1 MSSAH
6 QKREHQ
12 KHFIIRKFF
21 KAIKREIIK
30 KKKKDLI
37 EYRNTE
43 IKTQKIIAP
52 KNFSISEN
60 LIETLE
66 FFEKIKNHCNESR
79 KKLVVDM
86 KNIENVKIDALMYLK
101 YLVYETKEIKRK
113 NILLSFRSPKNK
125 ELRDF
130 IHSSG
135 FVTYT
140 KGSKFVDSAKKKFSY
155 VHQAEMPEFDQ
166 NKNFKIKRGS
176 TLEKETIKKI
186 IDFAREKKDNEKFMF
201 LYNMISELMENTV
214 FHAYYDNQKIEHK
227 DWYIFAEHNHNILS
241 FVFLDTGLGIPK
253 TVRKKFS
260 DKITFKSH
268 SDLLLSTLRGEQ
280 RTQTQEKFRGK
291 GLPFVFEQFC
301 SNTISNLRI
310 ISNHSCYNINE
321 NNDIEKELQ
330 GTLFYW
336 EIHI

>member
-1 MSSAH
+1 MNSVH
-6 QKREHQ
+6 KKKEHQ
-12 KHFIIRKFF
+12 KYFIIIKFF
-21 KAIKREIIK
+21 KAIKRKIVK
-30 KKKKDLI
+30 KKKKALI

-43 IKTQKIIAP
+43 IKTQEIIAP

-66 FFEKIKNHCNESR
+66 FFEKIKNHCSESR

-86 KNIENVKIDALMYLK
+86 KNIENIKIDALMYLK

-113 NILLSFRSPKNK
+113 NILLSFKAPKNK
-125 ELRDF
+125 EHRDF

-140 KGSKFVDSAKKKFSY
+140 KGTKFVDSAKKKISY
-155 VHQAEMPEFDQ
+155 LHQAEMPEFDK

-176 TLEKETIKKI
+176 TLEKETIKNI
-186 IDFAREKKDNEKFMF
+186 IDFVREKKNNEKFIF
-201 LYNMISELMENTV
+201 LYKMISELMENTI
-214 FHAYYDNQKIEHK
+214 FHAYYDNKNIEHN
-227 DWYIFAEHNHNILS
+227 DWYIFAEHNHNIFS

-253 TVRKKFS
+253 TVKKKFH
-260 DKITFKSH
+260 DKITFKSD
-268 SDLLLSTLRGEQ
+268 SDLLLSTLKGEQ
-280 RTQTQEKFRGK
+280 RSQTQEEFRGK
-291 GLPFVFEQFC
+291 GLPFVFKHF
-301 SNTISNLRI
+301 NYKTILNLRI

-321 NNDIEKELQ
+321 NSDIEKELQ